1 MRVNSLR
8 SQRFLCIWVLDS
20 EATFLQCKKS
30 GSAPARTRVQLVFLR
45 TRDKLVFVRYEQD
58 ADKLVFRT
66 Q

>member
-30 GSAPARTRVQLVFLR
+30 GSAPPVRLR
-45 TRDKLVFVRYEQD
+45 ACSIR
-58 ADKLVFRT
+58 
-66 Q
+66 